1 VALSTD
7 DEGVS
12 RIDLTHEVVR
22 AAMEYG
28 LGYLD
33 LKAMARTS
41 LEHSFLPGESLW
53 EMPFTR
59 MKAACVGQAVG
70 SAFPT
75 AACAALLKSSERA
88 AEQWELERRFA
99 AFEASLP

>member
-1 VALSTD
+1 
-7 DEGVS
+7 
-12 RIDLTHEVVR
+12 
-22 AAMEYG
+22 MEYG

-41 LEHSFLPGESLW
+41 MEHSFLPGESLW
-53 EMPFTR
+53 AKPDDFSR
-59 MKAACVGQAVG
+59 MKAACAGQALG
-70 SAFPT
+70 SASPT
-75 AACAALLKSSERA
+75 ATCAALLNSSERA

>member
-1 VALSTD
+1 MTR
-7 DEGVS
+7 GVS
-12 RIDLTHEVVR
+12 RIDLTHEYVR

-53 EMPFTR
+53 EKPDVFTR
-59 MKAACVGQAVG
+59 VKAACEGQRPG
-70 SAFPT
+70 SGVPT
-75 AACAALLKSSERA
+75 ADCLAMLKSSDKA
-88 AEQWELERRFA
+88 AEQWELEHKFMV
-99 AFEASLP
+99 FEASQP